1 MAETAIIRSAV
12 EKMGVAFD
20 LPEVGEAI
28 APDDMLATVRAA
40 LVDRIIYLLNSNPE
54 RLMAIL
60 YRIDVSEPRVNE
72 IFSHAL
78 PPDIPEQIADLVIER
93 QIAKAETRARHK
105 DRS

>member
-60 YRIDVSEPRVNE
+60 
-72 IFSHAL
+72 